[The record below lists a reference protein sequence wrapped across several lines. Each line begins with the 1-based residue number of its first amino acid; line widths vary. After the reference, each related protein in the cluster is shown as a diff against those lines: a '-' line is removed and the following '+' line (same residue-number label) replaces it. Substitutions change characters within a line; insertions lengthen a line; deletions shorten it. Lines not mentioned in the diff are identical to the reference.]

1 MRLTTKEL
9 LRAPWLYIFLGLFFW
24 DQYILFSEYFELVA
38 WVETGENRPEY
49 LLPRPDHCKT
59 DLLIFRWIFALNLM
73 VRYFFGIICLN
84 LLYLNQNILP
94 SILQILVILGGRLV
108 VDWVFDCQIV
118 Q

>member
-1 MRLTTKEL
+1 MRLTKREL
-9 LRAPWLYIFLGLFFW
+9 LRAPSLYIFLGLFFW
-24 DQYILFSEYFELVA
+24 DQYLLFSDYFELVA
-38 WVETGENRPEY
+38 WVETGENRPKY

-59 DLLIFRWIFALNLM
+59 DLLIVRWIFALNLM

-84 LLYLNQNILP
+84 LLYRNQTILP
-94 SILQILVILGGRLV
+94 PVLQILVIVFGPLV

>member
-59 DLLIFRWIFALNLM
+59 DLLIVRWIFALNSM
-73 VRYFFGIICLN
+73 VRYLFGIICLN
-84 LLYLNQNILP
+84 LLYRNQNILP

>member
-1 MRLTTKEL
+1 MRLTTREL

-59 DLLIFRWIFALNLM
+59 DLLIVRWIFALNLM

-84 LLYLNQNILP
+84 LLYRNQTILP
-94 SILQILVILGGRLV
+94 SILQILVILGGHLV